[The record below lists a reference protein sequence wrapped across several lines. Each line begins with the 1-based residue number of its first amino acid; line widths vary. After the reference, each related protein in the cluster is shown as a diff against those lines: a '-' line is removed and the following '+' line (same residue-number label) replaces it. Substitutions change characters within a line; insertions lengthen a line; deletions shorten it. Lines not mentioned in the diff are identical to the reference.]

1 MKKSII
7 VTVCILL
14 VAMLATIGLSA
25 CNNDGEKNILV
36 ISREDGSG
44 TRDAFDGLIK
54 NAEGASLKKDAR
66 GEMYS
71 TSPIVKSAE
80 ILSKTGDVITKV
92 SSTKTAIGYISLGSL
107 NDSVKALAVN
117 GVTASSQTVLD
128 GTYALKRP
136 FVIVTSNSVTFT
148 AATADFMKYLAS
160 SNAQEIVK
168 QNKYVEQ
175 ASATAYIAPSE
186 NLSGTIVI
194 KGSTSVD
201 PLMDELIANYL
212 SIGGAKVN
220 AIAFEKDAQG
230 SSYGT
235 SGAKNDTVGN
245 VIGMSSS
252 AIKSA
257 DAGALNQ
264 ITIALDAVAIIV
276 NNGNSLTNET
286 VAQLYD
292 IYTGAITKYSHLA

>member
-7 VTVCILL
+7 AIVCILL
-14 VAMLATIGLSA
+14 VAMLATTGLSA

-54 NAEGASLKKDAR
+54 NTEGASLKKDAS
-66 GEMYS
+66 GEGYS

-117 GVTASSQTVLD
+117 GVVASSQTVLD

-136 FVIVTSNSVTFT
+136 FVIVTSNSVTLT
-148 AATADFMKYLAS
+148 AATADFMKYIAS

-175 ASATAYIAPSE
+175 ASATAYIAPSK

-212 SIGGAKVN
+212 SIGGAKVS

-276 NNGNSLTNET
+276 NNSNSLTNVT

-292 IYTGAITKYSHLA
+292 IYTGAITKYSQLA